1 MEEIKE
7 NISET
12 KTEEELKNE
21 KNEKVTPWEVKGN
34 IKYEKLVE
42 EFGTQIITEELIERF
57 EKVTKKPIHPWV
69 KRGLFFSHRDL
80 N

>member
-1 MEEIKE
+1 MEEKKE
-7 NISET
+7 IISET

-42 EFGTQIITEELIERF
+42 EFGTQIITEE
-57 EKVTKKPIHPWV
+57 
-69 KRGLFFSHRDL
+69 
-80 N
+80 

>member
-21 KNEKVTPWEVKGN
+21 KNEKVMGS
-34 IKYEKLVE
+34 
-42 EFGTQIITEELIERF
+42 
-57 EKVTKKPIHPWV
+57 
-69 KRGLFFSHRDL
+69 KRKHKI
-80 N
+80 